1 MSSLVFPALPGLSWS
16 VMRTPTFSVQ
26 VRTSD
31 SQRETATIIMDKCYY
46 SIELSYEMLRQGGTY
61 DELQQI
67 EGLFLTM
74 RGSYDN
80 FKFDDPNNNTV
91 MNGVIGTG
99 NGTNKAFVLAR
110 NTGPSYYEAIGLV
123 NQIANVKING
133 VTINPADYSL
143 SLPNVIVFDT
153 APPNGHVVTATF
165 TYYYLCR
172 FGEDQ
177 HEYEQFMYR
186 LYQLNQ
192 MTLKTVDY

>member
-1 MSSLVFPALPGLSWS
+1 MSSLVFPALPGLAWS

-26 VRTSD
+26 MRTSD

-46 SIELSYEMLRQGGTY
+46 TIEMTFEFLRQGGTY
-61 DELQQI
+61 TELQQL

-74 RGSYDN
+74 RGSYDY
-80 FKFDDPNNNTV
+80 FKFSDPNSNTV
-91 MNGVIGTG
+91 MNGQIGTG
-99 NGTNKAFVLAR
+99 DGTNKVFILAR
-110 NTGPSYYEAIGLV
+110 NTGPSYFEAIGMV
-123 NQIANVKING
+123 NQLTDVKVNG
-133 VTINPADYSL
+133 VTVDPADYTL
-143 SLPNVIVFDT
+143 SLPNVIVFNT
-153 APPNGHVVTATF
+153 APPNGQAVTATF

-186 LYQLNQ
+186 LHTLNQ

>member
-16 VMRTPTFSVQ
+16 VLRTPMFSVQ
-26 VRTSD
+26 MRTSD
-31 SQRETATIIMDKCYY
+31 SQRETATIFMNQCYY
-46 SIELSYEMLRQGGTY
+46 QIELSYEMLRQGGIY

-74 RGSYDN
+74 RGSYDY

-91 MNGVIGTG
+91 INGVLGTG
-99 NGTNKAFVLAR
+99 NGTNKTFVFAR
-110 NTGPSYYEAIGLV
+110 NTGPSYYEAVGMV
-123 NQIANVKING
+123 NQITNVKING
-133 VTINPADYSL
+133 VTVNPADYSI

-153 APPNGHVVTATF
+153 APPNGQVVTATF

-192 MTLKTVDY
+192 ITLKTVDY